1 MSIST
6 PARRCLL
13 GLSLGAACAGAA
25 AQPLAALA
33 DYSLEQLSDIIVA
46 PALAAASA
54 PAGRDGQESH
64 AGGYPGQPAD
74 RAHCV
79 QARRLWSEPAARNG
93 LLVPGALPAPALPQ
107 RGH

>member
-33 DYSLEQLSDIIVA
+33 DYSLEQLSDIIVTAA
-46 PALAAASA
+46 PVAESNRAGSATQSFRAS
-54 PAGRDGQESH
+54 
-64 AGGYPGQPAD
+64 GYPGQPAD

-79 QARRLWSEPAARNG
+79 QARRLWSEPAARTV
-93 LLVPGALPAPALPQ
+93 LLVPGALPAPGVPERA
-107 RGH
+107 H